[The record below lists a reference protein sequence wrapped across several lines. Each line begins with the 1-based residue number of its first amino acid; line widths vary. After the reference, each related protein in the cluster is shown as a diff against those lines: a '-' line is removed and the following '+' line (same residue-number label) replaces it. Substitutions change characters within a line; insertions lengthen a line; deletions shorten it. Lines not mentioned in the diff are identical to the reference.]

1 MIVHTSIREFF
12 SLVEKEKNVERLEC
26 SNQVVKTHGDG
37 SSRPKKGNC
46 QKKPYNRPQQ
56 NQGGLMVS
64 RVGNQGV
71 KCYICGRPHYASQCA
86 QKEVIYYKRQK
97 LRHIARNFQVVVE
110 TTPTRSAIRV

>member
-1 MIVHTSIREFF
+1 
-12 SLVEKEKNVERLEC
+12 
-26 SNQVVKTHGDG
+26 
-37 SSRPKKGNC
+37 
-46 QKKPYNRPQQ
+46 
-56 NQGGLMVS
+56 MVS